1 MKIKAFLNI
10 LLITLLAFSPQTIVA
25 KTKNKAKKT
34 KTTAVAKSK
43 KSKEHKRKE
52 KESHSKTDK
61 HSKKKSRKN
70 SETNARSSRS
80 RHRAK
85 LQAMHHSSRYAKRIT
100 LTQEEIDS
108 LTSARLRHGGSYTV
122 PLMGLA
128 VERIANME
136 PMTTRFRKGDTT
148 LTMKNIETLYFARHS
163 KTDDTNFFG
172 DILPKVD
179 EAISQSKYKEAYALT
194 QKGLWRNPMHIGLI
208 NRACELA
215 EHQGDQNKSDIYVW
229 QIAELFNLIQNTGDG
244 KTIQTAMRV
253 VDKDDAVLYEQ
264 LWLET
269 PKEAILSEKV
279 TPYEGCDLL
288 TLSIK
293 DSKGKTSHKYYIVGK

>member
-25 KTKNKAKKT
+25 KTKSKAKKP
-34 KTTAVAKSK
+34 KTTAVTKSK
-43 KSKEHKRKE
+43 KSKGHKRKE
-52 KESHSKTDK
+52 KESQTKDK
-61 HSKKKSRKN
+61 HSKKKSRRKG
-70 SETNARSSRS
+70 ETRTHASKS
-80 RHRAK
+80 RHKAR
-85 LQAMHHSSRYAKRIT
+85 LQAMHHSSRYTKRIT

-108 LTSARLRHGGSYTV
+108 LSSARLRHGGSYTV

-136 PMTTRFRKGDTT
+136 PMTTRFRKGDST

-163 KTDDTNFFG
+163 KRDDTSFFG
-172 DILPKVD
+172 NILPKVD

-253 VDKDDAVLYEQ
+253 VDKDDAILYEE

-269 PKEAILSEKV
+269 SKESILSEKI

-288 TLSIK
+288 TLTIK
-293 DSKGKTSHKYYIVGK
+293 DSKGKTIHKYYIVGK

>member
-10 LLITLLAFSPQTIVA
+10 LLITLLAFSPQTIIA
-25 KTKNKAKKT
+25 KTKNKTKKA
-34 KTTAVAKSK
+34 KTTAIAKSK
-43 KSKEHKRKE
+43 KSKGHKQKE
-52 KESHSKTDK
+52 KESHSKNDK
-61 HSKKKSRKN
+61 HSKKKSRRQEEKH
-70 SETNARSSRS
+70 THSSRS

-85 LQAMHHSSRYAKRIT
+85 LQAMHRSSRYAKRIT

-108 LTSARLRHGGSYTV
+108 LTSARLRHGGSYTI

-128 VERIANME
+128 VEHIANME
-136 PMTTRFRKGDTT
+136 PMILRFRKGDST

-163 KTDDTNFFG
+163 KTDDTSFFG

-215 EHQGDQNKSDIYVW
+215 EHQGDQNKSDI
-229 QIAELFNLIQNTGDG
+229 
-244 KTIQTAMRV
+244 
-253 VDKDDAVLYEQ
+253 
-264 LWLET
+264 
-269 PKEAILSEKV
+269 
-279 TPYEGCDLL
+279 
-288 TLSIK
+288 
-293 DSKGKTSHKYYIVGK
+293 

>member
-1 MKIKAFLNI
+1 MRIKAFLNI

-52 KESHSKTDK
+52 KESHTKTNK
-61 HSKKKSRKN
+61 HSKKTSQRRA
-70 SETNARSSRS
+70 ETNTRASKS

-100 LTQEEIDS
+100 LSQEEIDS
-108 LTSARLRHGGSYTV
+108 LTSARLRHGGNYTV
-122 PLMGLA
+122 PMMGLA
-128 VERIANME
+128 IERIANLE
-136 PMTTRFRKGDTT
+136 PIITRFRKGDTT
-148 LTMKNIETLYFARHS
+148 LTMKNIETLYFTRQS
-163 KTDDTNFFG
+163 KVDDSSFFG
-172 DILPKVD
+172 SIIPKVD
-179 EAISQSKYKEAYALT
+179 SAIKQSKYKEAYALA

-208 NRACELA
+208 KRACELS
-215 EHQGDQNKSDIYVW
+215 EHQNDTRKNDIYIW
-229 QIAELFNLIQNTGDG
+229 QIVELLNLIQNTGDG

-253 VDKDDAVLYEQ
+253 VNKEDASLYEQ
-264 LWLET
+264 LWLEI
-269 PKEAILSEKV
+269 PKEAILSEKI

-293 DSKGKTSHKYYIVGK
+293 DSKGKTNNKYYIVGK